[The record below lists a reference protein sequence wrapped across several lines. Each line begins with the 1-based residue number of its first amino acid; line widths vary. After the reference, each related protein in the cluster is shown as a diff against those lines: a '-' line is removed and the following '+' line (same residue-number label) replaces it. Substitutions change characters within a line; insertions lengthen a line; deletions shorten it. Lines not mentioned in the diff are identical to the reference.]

1 MRAATGCFST
11 PLIAALL
18 LLAGCSVAAT
28 PSEPPALA
36 PPETE
41 AAIPP
46 EEAATCFGIL
56 KQGGLIICPAEPGSL
71 VEFSEMR
78 LIAGETGTAQY
89 GLPRTMPA
97 EIDVRRGGVSLPL
110 AIAPR
115 EDELRVVPGFDCD
128 KIDARTPA
136 QKAHAADSW
145 TKKEAGF
152 ASLNPGRGALDG
164 FILPADAPPSSPFG
178 PTRKYVGVSKTS
190 GKPCESM
197 SVHQGFDL
205 AAPVGTPVIAP
216 AAGIVTLADPDL
228 YYEGGTIFLD
238 HGHGL
243 LSVFMHLSAVEVAAG
258 DEVKRGDLIAKTGNT
273 GRSTG
278 PHLHW
283 AVKWRNPDTE
293 NRGGDYYID
302 PALLLEL
309 PVTD

>member
-1 MRAATGCFST
+1 M
-11 PLIAALL
+11 
-18 LLAGCSVAAT
+18 AAT
-28 PSEPPALA
+28 PSEPPVLA

-46 EEAATCFGIL
+46 EETATCFGIL

-71 VEFSEMR
+71 VEFGETK

-97 EIDVRRGGVSLPL
+97 EIDVRRGGVSIPL

-152 ASLNPGRGALDG
+152 ASLNTGRGALDG

-216 AAGIVTLADPDL
+216 ADGIVTLADPDL

-243 LSVFMHLSAVEVAAG
+243 LSVFMHLSAVDVAAG

-302 PALLLEL
+302 PALLLDL
-309 PVTD
+309 PVKD